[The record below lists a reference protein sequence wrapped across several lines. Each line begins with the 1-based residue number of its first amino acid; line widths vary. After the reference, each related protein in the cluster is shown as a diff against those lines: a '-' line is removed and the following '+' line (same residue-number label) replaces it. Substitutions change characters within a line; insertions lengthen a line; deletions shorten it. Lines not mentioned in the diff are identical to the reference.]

1 MRNVVKRRSLGLP
14 SSKSERKLVVALCA
28 TTFLLWI
35 GGSSILPLLPS
46 YLRQH
51 GSTPGLIGLVMA
63 SYFAA
68 SVMTQFPAGRVS
80 DRIGR
85 RPVLV
90 AGLVLFA
97 LGSIGFALT
106 SGAGF
111 AIVSRAL
118 QGVGAGAVTVA
129 SAATIGSVVAVSE
142 RGGSF
147 GALYGSQM
155 AALAVGPL
163 VGSLIGAT
171 SMRLLFVIGAAS
183 AFAAVVPV
191 ASFIPSRRPQGV
203 TLRVPARDG
212 VRVEELEAL
221 SGGAPGGLGLAGA
234 PRGLRLSPAVVGV
247 VFAFVATGG
256 LVGVYEAC
264 WTLLLRLRGAT
275 TFDVGL
281 SWTLF
286 ALPFAV
292 LSLPAGRLA
301 DRFDRRVLAL
311 GGLIASAA
319 FCSAY
324 PFIHL
329 VPLLVALGVA
339 GGGVFGR
346 RRASRGAD
354 PHGGD
359 RGGNAGPSSRRDR
372 DRTHRGDRGIR
383 RRGRHPVR
391 RRPRH
396 PVCAG
401 RVLCRRRLRLRRVAV
416 AGRRG
421 QVGNSDGGGG
431 ASRAPIGRHGR
442 RRNAPE
448 PVSNPPVAGW

>member
-1 MRNVVKRRSLGLP
+1 VRNVVKRRSLGLP

-118 QGVGAGAVTVA
+118 QGAGAGAVTVA

-191 ASFIPSRRPQGV
+191 ASFIPSRRPQSV
-203 TLRVPARDG
+203 TLRIPARAE

-234 PRGLRLSPAVVGV
+234 PRGLALSPAVVGV

-292 LSLPAGRLA
+292 LSLPAGCLA
-301 DRFDRRVLAL
+301 DRLDRRVLAL

-319 FCSAY
+319 FCSVY

-329 VPLLVALGVA
+329 VPLLVALGSLEAACSVVGAPAAVLILTEATEADTQGQAQGAIETGRTAATAVSAAAAGTLFAVGPVIPFVLAASCAVVA
-339 GGGVFGR
+339 CGFVAWLWRDVEGRSATATAEGVQAAR
-346 RRASRGAD
+346 RSVDTVNGE
-354 PHGGD
+354 
-359 RGGNAGPSSRRDR
+359 
-372 DRTHRGDRGIR
+372 THR
-383 RRGRHPVR
+383 
-391 RRPRH
+391 
-396 PVCAG
+396 
-401 RVLCRRRLRLRRVAV
+401 
-416 AGRRG
+416 
-421 QVGNSDGGGG
+421 
-431 ASRAPIGRHGR
+431 
-442 RRNAPE
+442 
-448 PVSNPPVAGW
+448 NP

>member
-1 MRNVVKRRSLGLP
+1 MPDVVKRRSLGLP
-14 SSKSERKLVVALCA
+14 SSASERTLVVALCA

-51 GSTPGLIGLVMA
+51 GSSPGLIGLVMA

-68 SVMTQFPAGRVS
+68 SVVTQFPAGRLS

-106 SGAGF
+106 TGAGF

-171 SMRLLFVIGAAS
+171 SMRLLFVIGAGA
-183 AFAAVVPV
+183 AFVAVVPV

-203 TLRVPARDG
+203 TARVPARDE

-234 PRGLRLSPAVVGV
+234 PRGLKLSPAVVGV
-247 VFAFVATGG
+247 VFAFVAHGR
-256 LVGVYEAC
+256 A
-264 WTLLLRLRGAT
+264 RRGRT
-275 TFDVGL
+275 R
-281 SWTLF
+281 
-286 ALPFAV
+286 
-292 LSLPAGRLA
+292 PAGR
-301 DRFDRRVLAL
+301 
-311 GGLIASAA
+311 
-319 FCSAY
+319 C
-324 PFIHL
+324 
-329 VPLLVALGVA
+329 
-339 GGGVFGR
+339 
-346 RRASRGAD
+346 
-354 PHGGD
+354 
-359 RGGNAGPSSRRDR
+359 
-372 DRTHRGDRGIR
+372 
-383 RRGRHPVR
+383 
-391 RRPRH
+391 
-396 PVCAG
+396 C
-401 RVLCRRRLRLRRVAV
+401 
-416 AGRRG
+416 
-421 QVGNSDGGGG
+421 
-431 ASRAPIGRHGR
+431 
-442 RRNAPE
+442 
-448 PVSNPPVAGW
+448 